1 MSEPKYNFSAIEATR
16 ESFILRLGICGPT
29 GCGKT
34 KTGLMIG
41 TRLVQKLKTGP
52 LYVIDS
58 ENRSALRYAYS
69 PRTKQ
74 GYRFKHVSMPSDDY
88 GPKAYMA
95 ALDYCENQ
103 GAGVILVDSLSHV
116 WNGING
122 VLEQVDRITD
132 QSRSKAAFSTGWK
145 DMTPLHNKLVQ
156 RLLES
161 NAHLLFTLRA
171 KMHYDIVENERGR
184 KEPVKVG
191 LAPIAREGIS
201 YEPDLFFTMTAPSND
216 LIVDKSRCDTLAPG
230 EVFKKPG
237 DDFAD
242 IIANWVLDAEP
253 ATVAR
258 SLGEAIVI
266 AVTEGIAAG
275 EAKAP
280 DRYNAAKA
288 TMLAWCKSNG
298 VSAERQDEAMA
309 ALKARVAAALGRANR
324 EHPNATPVDPATTDA
339 EHARRI
345 DEGKA

>member
-1 MSEPKYNFSAIEATR
+1 MPEPKYTFQATEATR
-16 ESFILRLGICGPT
+16 ESFILRAGICGPT

-34 KTGLMIG
+34 KTGLIIG

-52 LYVIDS
+52 LFVIDS

-69 PRTKQ
+69 PRTRQ
-74 GYRFKHVSMPSDDY
+74 GYKFKHVAMPADDY
-88 GPKAYMA
+88 GPLAYMA
-95 ALDYCENQ
+95 ALDYCEDQ

-132 QSRSKAAFSTGWK
+132 QSRSKAAFNTGWK

-161 NAHLLFTLRA
+161 RAHLIFTLRA

-201 YEPDLFFTMTAPSND
+201 YEPDLFFMMTAPGND
-216 LIVDKSRCDTLAPG
+216 LVVDKSRCDSLAPG

-242 IIANWVLDAEP
+242 IIAGWVQDAEP
-253 ATVAR
+253 ATGAR

-275 EAKAP
+275 EQKST
-280 DRYNAAKA
+280 DGYTAARKKL
-288 TMLAWCKSNG
+288 TDWCKSAG
-298 VSAERQDEAMA
+298 ISAERHEEAQA
-309 ALKARVAAALGRANR
+309 AFKARVASALGRTVKG
-324 EHPNATPVDPATTDA
+324 EHPNATADDEHPRRGNGAPAGQA
-339 EHARRI
+339 
-345 DEGKA
+345 